1 MNMPKN
7 MKNFEDPLYAGLS
20 NRKPEKIQDNTS
32 EEAPAGKH
40 NNHTLLLAV
49 LLVGTVSVL
58 AYFLYQA
65 QTNIDHL
72 AAELTANKDDLAVVS
87 QNLDESNAQISEL
100 NQGLDASKQKLTSQ
114 GRELNRYKDLYAEV
128 KTDQEQQ
135 TRELQAI
142 DLRKAEQD
150 EVDELKQQASEL
162 KGETSQIKEK
172 LTEAN
177 SNIATLDQK
186 TTENKGQIDQNRAA
200 VTEVRTA
207 TESNSAEIAGVKK
220 SLEREYFN
228 FELHEKGGYMKVFE
242 VSLSL
247 KDTDFKKRQYDL
259 YVLADGKVIQK
270 KDQSINE
277 PIHFYVDGKK
287 KPYEVVV
294 TRVDKKLVV
303 GYLSVPKT

>member
-7 MKNFEDPLYAGLS
+7 MKSFEDPLYAGLS
-20 NRKPEKIQDNTS
+20 NRKPEKTRADTS
-32 EEAPAGKH
+32 EEAPSGKH
-40 NNHTLLLAV
+40 NSHTLLLAV

-65 QTNIDHL
+65 QTSIDHL
-72 AAELTANKDDLAVVS
+72 SAELTANRDDLATVS
-87 QNLDESNAQISEL
+87 QTLDESNVQISEP
-100 NQGLDASKQKLTSQ
+100 NKGLDASKQKLTSQ
-114 GRELNRYKDLYAEV
+114 SRELNRYKGLYTEV

-142 DLRKAEQD
+142 NLRKAEQE

-186 TTENKGQIDQNRAA
+186 TNENKGQIDQNRDA
-200 VTEVRTA
+200 VAEVRTA
-207 TESNSAEIAGVKK
+207 AEANSAEIAGVKK